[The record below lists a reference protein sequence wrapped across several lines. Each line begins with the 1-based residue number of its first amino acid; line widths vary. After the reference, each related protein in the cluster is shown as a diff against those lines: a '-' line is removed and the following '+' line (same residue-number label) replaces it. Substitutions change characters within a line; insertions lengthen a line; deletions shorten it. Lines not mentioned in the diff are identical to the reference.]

1 MKSIK
6 EFCKTFNNFNFTA
19 KLLALGGL
27 VGIVSAVSFLLLY
40 QLGTGETHALAEKQF
55 LGMFYFI
62 AAILSII
69 VGVTLVYKA
78 MPYVSPK
85 QKLVPATSFVWLLL
99 AQNILLLFM
108 LVVAFIILGT
118 ETVKIPALYVVNCAL
133 AGLSICYSILW
144 IYPNIICQYYCVDPN
159 VNHK

>member
-40 QLGTGETHALAEKQF
+40 QLGTGETHALTEKQF

-62 AAILSII
+62 AAILSVI

-99 AQNILLLFM
+99 AQNILLLF
-108 LVVAFIILGT
+108 
-118 ETVKIPALYVVNCAL
+118 
-133 AGLSICYSILW
+133 
-144 IYPNIICQYYCVDPN
+144 
-159 VNHK
+159 